1 MMGVREGEE
10 SCLEKKRK
18 RWKGGEKV
26 DNREIIW
33 AANNK
38 FCPHHT
44 SAERGQP
51 LLMALLIS
59 GFSVRLDGMIE
70 YY

>member
-1 MMGVREGEE
+1 VFREEE
-10 SCLEKKRK
+10 EEVE
-18 RWKGGEKV
+18 GGKV
-26 DNREIIW
+26 DNREIGRLFE

-51 LLMALLIS
+51 SLMALLIS
-59 GFSVRLDGMIE
+59 RLQ
-70 YY
+70 